1 MPRPMTSRDSPR
13 IAVPLDSRRAAVWSA
28 LAVAL
33 VSGLFSAFRVG
44 RPIPWRDEA
53 ATLMTAGRPP
63 AEIFT
68 VVRHVD
74 AVHAVYYL
82 LMHYWQLV
90 FGATVT
96 ADRYVSVV
104 SVGVT
109 AGLLV
114 LLGREVRDLPTGV
127 MAGLA
132 FTVIPRVMWT
142 STEARSY
149 ALMTALV
156 VATLLVFLAA
166 ARRDTW
172 GWWVGYTLLVVL
184 TAYVFLF
191 AVLCFVVLPFVV
203 AALPMT
209 RRARLRWAGG
219 TVVAGAA
226 AIPLVLVGRAQ
237 SSQVSWIQAPD
248 LKAPFTYQ
256 FFAANWMPLSLI
268 TNALAWVLLLGGLA
282 TLAVETR
289 RAGRVRPPSG
299 DGTMA
304 TGGTGSGGGWDRD
317 ALGQAVLVT
326 GWLVLP
332 TLLLV
337 LGSYVT
343 APMYVARYLAMS
355 DPAVALLIATA
366 ISAAAGLVAHG
377 TTRVRSR
384 GTRPATADATGH
396 PAADPTFRLRSRR
409 GAALAVAVVLLLA
422 WGGATSRAWRSY
434 HWVGAK
440 SASWA
445 DFGHYIAEH
454 KQPGDGLAVDDPMTL
469 GLVHTQP
476 TAMAGLR
483 QINTIREYRETDQLW
498 DTIVPVSAATTELA
512 GTDRV
517 WYVGFRIPDEDR
529 AALEA
534 AGFHEVLH
542 RTASDGI
549 LVLFQRS

>member
-1 MPRPMTSRDSPR
+1 MSRSMPS
-13 IAVPLDSRRAAVWSA
+13 LDSRRAALWAA
-28 LAVAL
+28 LAVA
-33 VSGLFSAFRVG
+33 VASGLFSAFRVG
-44 RPIPWRDEA
+44 RPVPWRDEA

-63 AEIFT
+63 AEILA
-68 VVRHVD
+68 VVQHVD

-82 LMHYWQLV
+82 LVHYWQLV
-90 FGATVT
+90 FGASVT
-96 ADRYVSVV
+96 ADRYVSVL

-114 LLGREVRDLPTGV
+114 LLGRELRDLATGV

-156 VATLLVFLAA
+156 VATLLVFLVA
-166 ARRDTW
+166 ARRDRW

-209 RRARLRWAGG
+209 RRARLRWLAG
-219 TVVAGAA
+219 TVIAGLATV
-226 AIPLVLVGRAQ
+226 PLVIAGRAQ
-237 SSQVSWIQAPD
+237 SGQVSWITAPD

-256 FFAANWMPLSLI
+256 FFAATWMPLSAV
-268 TNALAWVLLLGGLA
+268 TNAFAWVLLLGGLA
-282 TLAVETR
+282 TLAIGTR
-289 RAGRVRPPSG
+289 RARGHASG
-299 DGTMA
+299 AD
-304 TGGTGSGGGWDRD
+304 WDRE
-317 ALGQAVLVT
+317 ALGGAVLVA

-337 LGSYVT
+337 LGSYVS

-355 DPAVALLIATA
+355 DPAVGLLVAIA
-366 ISAAAGLVAHG
+366 ISAAAGLIAHQS
-377 TTRVRSR
+377 TRVRAR
-384 GTRPATADATGH
+384 DARPDEAD
-396 PAADPTFRLRSRR
+396 PAAGAPFRLRSRR
-409 GAALAVAVVLLLA
+409 GAALVVAVVLLLA

-434 HWVGAK
+434 HWVGSK

-445 DFGHYIAEH
+445 DFGRYIAEH
-454 KQPGDGLAVDDPMTL
+454 KLPGDGLAVDDPMTL
-469 GLVHTQP
+469 GMVHTQP
-476 TAMAGLR
+476 AALAGLR
-483 QINTIREYRETDQLW
+483 QVNTVRDYRTTDQLW
-498 DTIVPVSAATTELA
+498 DTIVPVAEATAELA

-517 WYVGFRIPDEDR
+517 WYVGFRLPDEDR

-534 AGFHEVLH
+534 DGFHEVLH
-542 RTASDGI
+542 RTAPDGI